1 MERNNLISLLKEYQF
16 LAWLYDKM
24 PMIDPRL
31 VAYSLN
37 VEHSTIRVVEPMRM
51 FHTEVKT
58 QIPKKIMRNMSSPYT
73 ISCQS
78 CT

>member
-1 MERNNLISLLKEYQF
+1 
-16 LAWLYDKM
+16 
-24 PMIDPRL
+24 MIDPRL

>member
-1 MERNNLISLLKEYQF
+1 MF

-37 VEHSTIRVVEPMRM
+37 VEHGTIHAVEPMRT
-51 FHTEVKT
+51 FHTVVET
-58 QIPKKIMRNMSSPYT
+58 QIPKKIIRNMSSPYT
-73 ISCQS
+73 ISYQS